1 VTVGQ
6 TVKKGDTLAVADST
20 AAQLQLTSSQATL
33 ASAQSKLTTD
43 SGGPTALTKAQAANQ
58 LNQAK
63 NSYSQA
69 VANRK
74 IIGQQNSLT
83 LSQSDAA
90 VTAAQTA
97 YNKSC
102 TSICDPALQAA
113 LQAVQN
119 SLTTTRLKISQ
130 SNQQAAQQVTNASLN
145 LTAAQ
150 LQYQGNTAPAASATV
165 TADQAQVAA
174 AQATVNADQL
184 AVTDATILAPG
195 DGLIVAVN
203 VLPGVNAPSSGYAI
217 EESVAPMVATASFT
231 ESDISNL
238 KVGQAASVT
247 VTATNLIV
255 DGTVSQIVPTAS
267 TSGGQSSVVTY
278 AVIVTLSDPPA
289 TVLSGMSATVT
300 VTTATVANAL
310 RIPATAL
317 VGSASAG
324 YTVQVEVGG
333 GVTTQQVSVG
343 LVTTSYVQITSG
355 LNQGDSVVVGTTST
369 RNSTTTSNSGA
380 GILGGGGISIPGG
393 GFGGR

>member
-1 VTVGQ
+1 
-6 TVKKGDTLAVADST
+6 
-20 AAQLQLTSSQATL
+20 
-33 ASAQSKLTTD
+33 
-43 SGGPTALTKAQAANQ
+43 
-58 LNQAK
+58 
-63 NSYSQA
+63 
-69 VANRK
+69 
-74 IIGQQNSLT
+74 
-83 LSQSDAA
+83 
-90 VTAAQTA
+90 
-97 YNKSC
+97 
-102 TSICDPALQAA
+102 
-113 LQAVQN
+113 
-119 SLTTTRLKISQ
+119 
-130 SNQQAAQQVTNASLN
+130 
-145 LTAAQ
+145 
-150 LQYQGNTAPAASATV
+150 
-165 TADQAQVAA
+165 
-174 AQATVNADQL
+174 
-184 AVTDATILAPG
+184 
-195 DGLIVAVN
+195 
-203 VLPGVNAPSSGYAI
+203 
-217 EESVAPMVATASFT
+217 MVATASFT

>member
-6 TVKKGDTLAVADST
+6 TVKKGDTLATADAT

-43 SGGPTALTKAQAANQ
+43 SGGPTALTKSQAANQ

-83 LSQSDAA
+83 LSQSEAA

-97 YNKSC
+97 YNAC
-102 TSICDPALQAA
+102 TTTCPQDLAALQAA
-113 LQAVQN
+113 QN

-130 SNQQAAQQVTNASLN
+130 SNQQAAQQVTNASLS
-145 LTAAQ
+145 LKAAQ